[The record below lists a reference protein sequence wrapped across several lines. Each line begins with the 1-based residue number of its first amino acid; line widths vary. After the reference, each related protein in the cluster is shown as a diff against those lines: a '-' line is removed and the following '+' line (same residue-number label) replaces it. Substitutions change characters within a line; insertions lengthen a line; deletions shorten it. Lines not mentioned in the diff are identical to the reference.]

1 LSRPKRVSKPAAYPT
16 IKEKMITARHKVLA
30 YLNKTRT
37 ASAREISRAL
47 KMPAANVR
55 HHLRVLAS
63 DGRLE
68 MASVR
73 GREGRG
79 RPEKVYSLPR
89 AALGDNLSAL
99 ADALLAE
106 ASTTVRMEPLAKGL
120 AGQSN
125 FSGQPVAK
133 RLNLT
138 IEKLNQMSYHARW
151 EAGSAGPRIVLGH
164 CPYAAIIEKHP
175 ELCQMDKAL
184 LQDLMGQSAD
194 QIFKIGKD
202 GSSVCVFVVGK

>member
-1 LSRPKRVSKPAAYPT
+1 
-16 IKEKMITARHKVLA
+16 MITARHKVLA

-55 HHLRVLAS
+55 HHLRVLVS

-68 MASVR
+68 VASVR
-73 GREGRG
+73 GRDGRG

-89 AALGDNLSAL
+89 AVLGDNLSAL
-99 ADALLAE
+99 ADGLLVE
-106 ASTTVRMEPLAKGL
+106 ARATVGMEALAKRLTGE
-120 AGQSN
+120 AN
-125 FSGQPVAK
+125 FAGQPVAK
-133 RLNLT
+133 GLNLMV
-138 IEKLNQMSYHARW
+138 EKLNQMNYQARW
-151 EAGSAGPRIVLGH
+151 EAGSAGPRIVFGY

-184 LQDLMGQSAD
+184 LHEMMGQAAD

>member
-1 LSRPKRVSKPAAYPT
+1 
-16 IKEKMITARHKVLA
+16 MITARHKVLA

-55 HHLRVLAS
+55 HHLRVLVS

-68 MASVR
+68 VASVR
-73 GREGRG
+73 GRDGRG

-89 AALGDNLSAL
+89 SVLGDNLSAL
-99 ADALLAE
+99 ADGLLVEAGSKPALSRDE
-106 ASTTVRMEPLAKGL
+106 VVRMEALAKHLTGESNFAGQPLAR
-120 AGQSN
+120 
-125 FSGQPVAK
+125 
-133 RLNLT
+133 RLNLV
-138 IEKLNQMSYHARW
+138 IEKLNQMNYHARW
-151 EAGSAGPRIVLGH
+151 EAGSAGPRIVLGY

-184 LQDLMGQSAD
+184 LHEMMGQSAD
-194 QIFKIGKD
+194 QIFKIGKN
-202 GSSVCVFVVGK
+202 GSSVCVFVVGR

>member
-1 LSRPKRVSKPAAYPT
+1 
-16 IKEKMITARHKVLA
+16 MITARHKVLA

-47 KMPAANVR
+47 KMPAPNVR
-55 HHLRVLAS
+55 HHLRVLVS

-68 MASVR
+68 LASVR
-73 GREGRG
+73 GRDGRG
-79 RPEKVYSLPR
+79 RPEKVYSLPG

-99 ADALLAE
+99 ANALLVE
-106 ASTTVRMEPLAKGL
+106 SDSNVRMEALAERLVGETNL
-120 AGQSN
+120 T
-125 FSGQPVAK
+125 GQPVAR
-133 RLNLT
+133 RLNL
-138 IEKLNQMSYHARW
+138 IVEKLNQMNYHARW

-184 LQDLMGQSAD
+184 LHEMMGQSTE

-202 GSSVCVFVVGK
+202 GSSVCVFVVGR

>member
-1 LSRPKRVSKPAAYPT
+1 
-16 IKEKMITARHKVLA
+16 MITARHKVLA
-30 YLNKTRT
+30 FLNKTRT

-47 KMPAANVR
+47 KMPAPNVR
-55 HHLRVLAS
+55 HHLRVLVS

-68 MASVR
+68 MASAR
-73 GREGRG
+73 GRDGRG

-89 AALGDNLSAL
+89 AVLGDNLPAL
-99 ADALLAE
+99 ANALLVESDSNVRMDALAKHLAGE
-106 ASTTVRMEPLAKGL
+106 SNFAGQPLAR
-120 AGQSN
+120 
-125 FSGQPVAK
+125 

-138 IEKLNQMSYHARW
+138 IEKLNQMNYHARW
-151 EAGSAGPRIVLGH
+151 EAGSAGPRIVLGY

-184 LQDLMGQSAD
+184 LHEMMGQSAE

-202 GSSVCVFVVGK
+202 ESSVCVFAMGR

>member
-1 LSRPKRVSKPAAYPT
+1 
-16 IKEKMITARHKVLA
+16 MITARHKVLA
-30 YLNKTRT
+30 HLNKTRT

-55 HHLRVLAS
+55 HHLRVLVS

-68 MASVR
+68 VASVR
-73 GREGRG
+73 GRDGRG

-89 AALGDNLSAL
+89 AVLGDNLAGL

-106 ASTTVRMEPLAKGL
+106 AGVTVRMEALAERL
-120 AGQSN
+120 AEGTEIAS
-125 FSGQPVAK
+125 QPIAG
-133 RLNLT
+133 RLNFT
-138 IEKLNQMSYHARW
+138 IEKLNQMNYHARW
-151 EAGSAGPRIVLGH
+151 EAGSAGPRIIFGH

-184 LQDLMGQSAD
+184 IHEMIGQPAD

-202 GSSVCVFVVGK
+202 GSSVCVFVVGR

>member
-1 LSRPKRVSKPAAYPT
+1 
-16 IKEKMITARHKVLA
+16 MITARHKVLA

-47 KMPAANVR
+47 KMPAPNVR
-55 HHLRVLAS
+55 HHLRVLVS

-68 MASVR
+68 LASVR
-73 GREGRG
+73 RRDGRG

-89 AALGDNLSAL
+89 AVLGDNLSAL
-99 ADALLAE
+99 ANALLVE
-106 ASTTVRMEPLAKGL
+106 SGSNVRMEAIAKRLAAETNL
-120 AGQSN
+120 T
-125 FSGQPVAK
+125 GQPVAR
-133 RLNLT
+133 RLNF
-138 IEKLNQMSYHARW
+138 IVEKLNKMNYHARW

-184 LQDLMGQSAD
+184 LNEMMGQSSE

-202 GSSVCVFVVGK
+202 GSSVCVFVIGR